1 MKDFLCY
8 AEARAEEYHIQRS
21 YQIYMTDA
29 LKAAYKLNIRW
40 ADRFKPEE
48 TRSAEEIID
57 SISNG
62 LAKIGR

>member
-1 MKDFLCY
+1 
-8 AEARAEEYHIQRS
+8 
-21 YQIYMTDA
+21 MTDA
-29 LKAAYKLNIRW
+29 LRAAYKLNIRW

-57 SISNG
+57 SIADG